1 MKRLRRP
8 LAILLL
14 LALVAADLAK
24 PLRVQ
29 NLRIELRPETLWSLG
44 PWHISNSL
52 LTSWLAALFLV
63 LLGWRATRRMKET
76 PAAGSLQNVLETI
89 LEALYN
95 FSASFGG
102 EHTLA
107 FFPVIGTFFLFIL
120 TANWLSLMPGMGSVG
135 YWVSEAGHTHFIPL
149 LRGPTTDLN
158 TTLALAIFSVGACQV
173 YSLRYLGLGHFL
185 GRFFAIDKFIEFGR
199 ELIMGRK
206 PSISLLLAGALDVFI
221 GLLEIF
227 EEATKVLSF
236 SFRLFGNMFGGEVL
250 LAVMAFLM
258 PYLASLPFLML
269 EMFSGFIQAVIFA
282 TLSTAFFARA
292 SVSHHR
298 AKAVAAP
305 PEGEPTAP
313 QPAS

>member
-1 MKRLRRP
+1 LSRLRRP
-8 LAILLL
+8 LAIVLL

-29 NLRIELRPETLWSLG
+29 SLRIELRPETLWHLGSL
-44 PWHISNSL
+44 PITNTL
-52 LTSWLAALFLV
+52 LTSVLATLFLV
-63 LLGWRATRRMKET
+63 LLGWRATRRMVET
-76 PAAGSLQNVLETI
+76 PAAGSLQNVVETLLET
-89 LEALYN
+89 LFN

-102 EHTLA
+102 AHTRA
-107 FFPVIGTFFLFIL
+107 FFPVIATFFLFIL
-120 TANWLSLMPGMGSVG
+120 TANWLSLVPGMGSVG
-135 YWVSEAGHTHFIPL
+135 FWQTEAGETAFIPL

-158 TTLALAIFSVGACQV
+158 TTLALAIFSVGASQV
-173 YSLRYLGLGHFL
+173 YSLRYLGLGRFL
-185 GRFFAIDKFIEFGR
+185 GRFIAIDKYIEFAR
-199 ELIMGRK
+199 ALVMGRK
-206 PSISLLLAGALDVFI
+206 PDFGLLVAGVLDVFI

-227 EEATKVLSF
+227 EELTKVLSF

-258 PYLASLPFLML
+258 PYLASLPFLAL

-298 AKAVAAP
+298 TQAEA
-305 PEGEPTAP
+305 AP
-313 QPAS
+313 QPAR